1 MKVKQ
6 SKGNQKMSNLTILG
20 QKREGA
26 ITKDELEFFPKPSKS
41 LSSVDFETHE
51 FASLCPVTNQPDTY
65 TVKINYEPR
74 EKCVESKSLKLYL
87 MQWRNTGIFG
97 EAVATTI
104 ADDLFD
110 ALDAYSVNVEA
121 IQQIR
126 GGLRMTTTATRVA
139 ADYSDE

>member
-1 MKVKQ
+1 
-6 SKGNQKMSNLTILG
+6 MSNLTILG

-26 ITKDELEFFPKPSKS
+26 ITKDELEFFPKPSAS
-41 LSSVDFETHE
+41 LSRVEFETHE

-65 TVKINYEPR
+65 TVRISYEPR
-74 EKCVESKSLKLYL
+74 DKCVESKSLKLYL

-104 ADDLFD
+104 ADDLFESLD
-110 ALDAYSVNVEA
+110 ALAVHVEA

-126 GGLRMTTTATRVA
+126 GGLRMTTTADRF
-139 ADYSDE
+139 ADDWADNE